1 MGVGVWISVMAVEES
16 RVSLCIGLWLG
27 ISRSLAIVSVWEAI
41 VRVDMG
47 VGVWSIA
54 VGEWSISMIS
64 ISMSIKSRVVQPWV
78 SLWISFSISLSSG
91 LGNWLSLS
99 LGNSFNGLSLGGSW
113 SSSSG

>member
-1 MGVGVWISVMAVEES
+1 MGVQHICIHNHKSKDIRNGVEES

-54 VGEWSISMIS
+54 VGEWSISMVS

-78 SLWISFSISLSSG
+78 SLWISFSISL
-91 LGNWLSLS
+91 
-99 LGNSFNGLSLGGSW
+99 GGSW
-113 SSSSG
+113 SSSSGNNWGN